1 LSLSV
6 LIEPLLFEKWAD
18 SEAQVERGH
27 VCNARWAAPDGM
39 VGRSSHFASALNSFA
54 KSRARK

>member
-1 LSLSV
+1 V

-18 SEAQVERGH
+18 SETQIERGH